1 MKLKVLSS
9 IELLSIIDSI
19 KGKQSKSITNN
30 QLRLCDNAH
39 NELINRG
46 VMSTTPLTGRSL

>member
-19 KGKQSKSITNN
+19 KGKQLTDN
-30 QLRLCDNAH
+30 QLRICDKAH
-39 NELINRG
+39 SELKVRG
-46 VMSTTPLTGRSL
+46 VI

>member
-19 KGKQSKSITNN
+19 KGKQSNSITDN

-39 NELINRG
+39 NELKYRG
-46 VMSTTPLTGRSL
+46 VI